1 MNNLRANYERILEV
15 LRKISTDRQLSMQR
29 RRPAMSDLEVIS
41 LSLTAEYMGIDS
53 ENDLFRKL
61 PSCLGNK
68 IDRTVYNRRKRRLMP
83 YQDAIRMKLAESFN
97 ESEDVFIVDSMPSE
111 ICKIARSSQSKICKE
126 ELYSMPAKGYCASQK
141 MYYYGYKLHAV
152 CSLKGVFQS
161 VDLTAA
167 NVHDIHYLGD
177 LGNQLSNCTL
187 LGDKGYLSAEI
198 QLNLFEYSNIRLD
211 TPKRNNQKSYKPQF
225 SLFRKSRK
233 RIETLFSQM
242 CDQFMVRR
250 NYAKSFDGFRTRILT
265 KITAMTVIQYIN
277 KNIFNR
283 NINNLKISIL

>member
-15 LRKISTDRQLSMQR
+15 LRKISTDRQLSIQR
-29 RRPAMSDLEVIS
+29 RRPEMSDLEVIS

-83 YQDAIRMKLAESFN
+83 YQNSIRMKLAELFN
-97 ESEDVFIVDSMPSE
+97 ESEDVFIVDSMPLE
-111 ICKIARSSQSKICKE
+111 ICKIARSSRSKICKQD
-126 ELYSMPAKGYCASQK
+126 LYSMPAKGYCASQK

-177 LGNQLSNCTL
+177 LGYQLSDCTL
-187 LGDKGYLSAEI
+187 LGDKGYLSATV
-198 QLNLFEYSNIRLD
+198 QLNLFESSNIRLD

-250 NYAKSFDGFRTRILT
+250 NYAKSFDGFKTRILT

-283 NINNLKISIL
+283 NINNLKISII